1 MISKIGLLVYN
12 FIKSNHPRR
21 KTVKIFLL
29 KDVENIG
36 MAGEIINV
44 KDGFAANFIIPKKL
58 GVVITPENEE
68 LYKSKIKTLENRK
81 QVIASKTSMLAEKI
95 KSLKI
100 IIKRKAHE
108 DKLYGSITTSE
119 IADLLSDEGVK
130 VAKNQVVLDKAIKST
145 GTYEVTVKLSNQL
158 KPSFKLKVISE

>member
-1 MISKIGLLVYN
+1 M
-12 FIKSNHPRR
+12 
-21 KTVKIFLL
+21 KIFLL

-36 MAGEIINV
+36 MAGEIVNV
-44 KDGFAANFIIPKKL
+44 KDGFAANFIVPKKL

-100 IIKRKAHE
+100 TIKRKAHE
-108 DKLYGSITTSE
+108 DKLYGSITNSE

-130 VAKNQVVLDKAIKST
+130 VAKNQVILDKAIKST
-145 GTYEVTVKLSNQL
+145 GTYDVTVKLSNQL